1 MIANQFNEQV
11 IWELDRHLLY
21 YMPNFQALENP
32 VEHTTILSATLYSN
46 TYRGGGR
53 KPAALMQRYETSLI

>member
-21 YMPNFQALENP
+21 YMPNFQASENP

-53 KPAALMQRYETSLI
+53 KRAALMQGYETSLI